1 MILNESIYVT
11 YLTTYFG
18 SKMPMFYI
26 GSTNLTKIKKGYKG
40 TVSSK
45 KYKSIWLSE
54 LKNNPHLFKTK
65 VITKHKTREDAM
77 QKEFIF
83 QVNMNT
89 INSPMFINMS
99 YPMLNGYVFIFNN
112 LNKNYT
118 QSTKNLTND
127 EIYSYFIEY
136 KKLDV
141 YKESKTRKYKT
152 GAENPLYGIPKS
164 QDEKFRIKETL
175 LQKWASGELKKV
187 FTKDYIRKLQDDT
200 LYEFYNINTSQSVIN
215 RQSSIDFISKSGKAN
230 LIRGRSKILKSGW
243 TLRRI
248 INYPFSV

>member
-1 MILNESIYVT
+1 MIQNKSIYVT

-18 SKMPMFYI
+18 SRMPMFYI
-26 GSTNLTKIKKGYKG
+26 GSTNLAKIEKRYRGS
-40 TVSSK
+40 VSSK

-65 VITKHKTREDAM
+65 IITKHKTREEAM
-77 QKEFIF
+77 RKEFIF

-118 QSTKNLTND
+118 QSTKNMTND

-141 YKESKTRKYKT
+141 FKESKRRKYKT
-152 GAENPLYGIPKS
+152 GPENPLYGRPKS
-164 QDEKFRIKETL
+164 EDVKSKIKETL
-175 LQKWASGELKKV
+175 LKKWSSGELKKV
-187 FTKDYIRKLQDDT
+187 FTEDYIRKLQDNT
-200 LYEFYNINTSQSVIN
+200 LYEFYNIYTSESIIN
-215 RQSSIDFISKSGKAN
+215 RQSNINFISISSKAN

-243 TLRRI
+243 TIRRVI
-248 INYPFSV
+248 DYPYSG